1 MITFGAIAI
10 NNAIRKVE
18 QLAKDE
24 MVKRGKVATG
34 RTMSTL
40 STFTVQGSDYLA
52 SYLEGEDQWKFV
64 GNGRGPGGMP
74 PIGPIQ
80 AWIDAK
86 GLPLSAWGVA
96 KKIAKEGSKD
106 YRNNAPNVFLSAFD
120 TFLDGAGVKELEEGT
135 ADEFE
140 ETLASQAIKIFKSNG
155 RPN

>member
-10 NNAIRKVE
+10 NSAIRKVE

-24 MVKRGKVATG
+24 MVRRGKVATG

-40 STFTVQGSDYLA
+40 STFTVQESDYLA

-64 GNGRGPGGMP
+64 GNGRRPGGMP
-74 PIGPIQ
+74 PIEPIQ

-96 KKIAKEGSKD
+96 KKIAEEGSKD
-106 YRNNAPNVFLSAFD
+106 YRNNEPNVFLSAFD

-140 ETLASQAIKIFKSNG
+140 ETLASQAIKIFQKNG
-155 RPN
+155 RSN